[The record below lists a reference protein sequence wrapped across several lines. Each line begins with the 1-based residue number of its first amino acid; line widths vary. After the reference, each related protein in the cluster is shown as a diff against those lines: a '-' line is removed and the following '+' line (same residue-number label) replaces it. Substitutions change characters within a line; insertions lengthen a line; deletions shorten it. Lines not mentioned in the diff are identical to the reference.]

1 MPFFNRVSQ
10 NKFPFMPQ
18 DLDMNKHRMTVL
30 LILGL
35 LISRRYKNLCGFFT
49 EVATL
54 RSASAPSNIYENRA
68 VQLKEKRSV
77 LVYLF

>member
-35 LISRRYKNLCGFFT
+35 LISHRYKNLCGFFT